1 MGGERHPYTERH
13 HHAWRR
19 CVRIELFKD
28 AERPVITLIKRVWL
42 PVLVVCAVA
51 IGALAVANLRS
62 VFGSD
67 KAIVTPI
74 DADTAESFNPKV
86 VTYEIFGTGSY
97 ATINYAD
104 LDGKPRRTG
113 EVRLPWTL
121 TLKTTLPSV
130 MPNIMAQGDG
140 QSISCR
146 VTVDNEVKDER
157 TADGAN
163 AATYCLVKAA

>member
-1 MGGERHPYTERH
+1 ML
-13 HHAWRR
+13 A
-19 CVRIELFKD
+19 V
-28 AERPVITLIKRVWL
+28 VKRVWL
-42 PVLVVCAVA
+42 PVLIVFAIA
-51 IGALAVANLRS
+51 IGVLTVSQFRS

-67 KAIVTPI
+67 GAIVTPI

-104 LDGKPRRTG
+104 LDGKPQRTG
-113 EVRLPWTL
+113 EVSLPWSL
-121 TLKTTLPSV
+121 TLETTLPSV

-146 VTVDNEVKDER
+146 VTVDGEVKDER
-157 TADGAN
+157 TADGVN